1 MRFLL
6 AVLGVLAVLA
16 SDARAAPSFD
26 CAKAQSP
33 AEKKVCAT
41 PDLEWF
47 DRQLARL
54 YRLARYQAG
63 DEQEALLNEQR
74 TFLDKRDACWDEYD
88 CLLNAYET
96 RLAELAPRV
105 NVHEAYAE
113 YRPKDLG
120 GSLWIVRFGFDAA
133 IKFLTIGDNGHTCTF
148 DTDSAQ
154 VGGKGV
160 IRWKDAASDACRI
173 DIIPD
178 GDEMRVETHGCQ
190 DYCGMRAVLD
200 GQYSR
205 AK

>member
-1 MRFLL
+1 MLRLVALL
-6 AVLGVLAVLA
+6 GLFAVLA
-16 SDARAAPSFD
+16 SDVGAAPSFD
-26 CAKAQSP
+26 CAKAQSA

-54 YRLARYQAG
+54 YRLARYQAE
-63 DEQEALLNEQR
+63 DEHDALLAEQR
-74 TFLDKRDACWDEYD
+74 AFLDRRDACWDEYE
-88 CLLNAYET
+88 CLLKAYET
-96 RLAELAPRV
+96 RLGELGTHV

-133 IKFLTIGDNGHTCTF
+133 VKILTVGDAGHTCTF

-160 IRWKDAASDACRI
+160 IRWKGAAGDACRI
-173 DIIPD
+173 DIVPH
-178 GDEMRVETHGCQ
+178 GDEMRVQTRGCQ

-205 AK
+205 AP